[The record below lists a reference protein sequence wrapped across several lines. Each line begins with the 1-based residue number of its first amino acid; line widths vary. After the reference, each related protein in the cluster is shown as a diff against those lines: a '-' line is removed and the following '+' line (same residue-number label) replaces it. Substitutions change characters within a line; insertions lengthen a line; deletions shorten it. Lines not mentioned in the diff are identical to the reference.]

1 MIISPFQSPFLFQ
14 RIQPG
19 QESPIQ
25 ESDTP
30 SRGQGRQQRDI
41 AKLQNRDRE
50 VRRHEQAHHAAAGGL
65 VISGATFSFQRGPDG
80 KHYAV
85 GGEVKIDTSP
95 VAGNPEAT
103 IQKAKQIRA
112 AALAPANPS
121 AQDQP
126 VENSARTLEAQ
137 TRQELHKEEKEEFS
151 LPGDPSQVLSHH
163 INVFA

>member
-1 MIISPFQSPFLFQ
+1 MEPHFRFNEALTGSNTL
-14 RIQPG
+14 
-19 QESPIQ
+19 
-25 ESDTP
+25 
-30 SRGQGRQQRDI
+30 
-41 AKLQNRDRE
+41 L
-50 VRRHEQAHHAAAGGL
+50 
-65 VISGATFSFQRGPDG
+65 
-80 KHYAV
+80 

-126 VENSARTLEAQ
+126 GENSARTLEAQ
-137 TRQELHKEEKEEFS
+137 TSQELHKEEKEEFS